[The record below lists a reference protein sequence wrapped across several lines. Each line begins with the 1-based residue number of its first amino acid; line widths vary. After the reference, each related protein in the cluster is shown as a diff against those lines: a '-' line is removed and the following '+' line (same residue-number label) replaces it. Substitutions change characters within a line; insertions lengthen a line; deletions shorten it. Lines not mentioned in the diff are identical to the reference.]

1 MSVVAACYSM
11 HKKMLDSLKAENKIS
26 KDAQV
31 STTHLKD
38 IIKLYGFEKFRAEVE
53 AKNYD
58 IPDFLLKNDEKSME
72 Q

>member
-11 HKKMLDSLKAENKIS
+11 HSKMLKELKSQGKVPQ
-26 KDAQV
+26 DAQV

-53 AKNYD
+53 ANDYD